1 MRKENCLKL
10 RKPGRNGKDSSTQR
24 HKERGGSA
32 EKFKRV
38 AGTLLLCVI
47 LLLSGCGR
55 KGDPPVASAASPL
68 PGEER
73 LSDGSVVIP
82 PDSPKLKE
90 IHVAEVKNAS
100 VPYAEVTSPGKIE
113 TNPNLVSRVALPLAG
128 RVSSVMV
135 KLGDAVNRGDA
146 LLSLESPD
154 ADAGVGAYLQG
165 QAAITQAKANLN
177 KAQADNDRAADLFQ
191 HDAIAKK
198 DMLTAENAL
207 AQAKA
212 ALEQAQ
218 AALEQ
223 SDRKL
228 RLLGL
233 KPGEFGQK
241 ITLRAPISGKVLE
254 MSVAAGEYRND
265 TNTPVMT
272 IADLSTVWVSS
283 DVAESAIRFIQVGER
298 IDVELTAYP
307 GEIFHGRVT
316 RIADTVDPQTRTIKV
331 RAEMENSKGKL
342 RPEMYGTIRHTDS
355 MKTLPVVPVGAVL
368 QGDGKTSV
376 WVETARGHFQ
386 TVEVKTG
393 ERSGDILPVTSGLK
407 TGARIVVDGAM
418 LLRAQ

>member
-1 MRKENCLKL
+1 M
-10 RKPGRNGKDSSTQR
+10 S
-24 HKERGGSA
+24 
-32 EKFKRV
+32 
-38 AGTLLLCVI
+38 LLCLF
-47 LLLSGCGR
+47 LLAAGCGR
-55 KGDPPVASAASPL
+55 KDEPPVASAASPR

-73 LSDGSVVIP
+73 LNDGSVVIP
-82 PDSPKLKE
+82 PDSPKLNE
-90 IHVAEVKNAS
+90 IHVAEVKSAS
-100 VPYAEVTSPGKIE
+100 VPFAEVTSPGKIE

-307 GEIFHGRVT
+307 GETFHGRVT

>member
-1 MRKENCLKL
+1 MSFLC
-10 RKPGRNGKDSSTQR
+10 
-24 HKERGGSA
+24 
-32 EKFKRV
+32 V
-38 AGTLLLCVI
+38 VLLLA
-47 LLLSGCGR
+47 GCGR
-55 KGDPPVASAASPL
+55 KGDPPVASAASPR

-90 IHVAEVKNAS
+90 IHVAEVKSAS
-100 VPYAEVTSPGKIE
+100 VPFAEVTSPGKIE

-135 KLGDAVNRGDA
+135 KLGDAVNRGDP

-207 AQAKA
+207 AQSKA

-283 DVAESAIRFIQVGER
+283 DVPESAIRFIQVGER

-307 GEIFHGRVT
+307 GETFHGRVT

-355 MKTLPVVPVGAVL
+355 MKTQPVVPVGAVL

-376 WVETARGHFQ
+376 WVEIARGHFQ
-386 TVEVKTG
+386 TVDVKTG
-393 ERSGDILPVTSGLK
+393 ERAGDMLPITSGLK
-407 TGARIVVDGAM
+407 TGARVVVDGAM

>member
-1 MRKENCLKL
+1 MNC
-10 RKPGRNGKDSSTQR
+10 
-24 HKERGGSA
+24 
-32 EKFKRV
+32 KR
-38 AGTLLLCVI
+38 ATAALLLCVI
-47 LLLSGCGR
+47 LLVAGCGR
-55 KGDPPVASAASPL
+55 KGDPPVASAASPRS
-68 PGEER
+68 GEER

-90 IHVAEVKNAS
+90 IHVAEVKSAS
-100 VPYAEVTSPGKIE
+100 VPFAEVTSPGKIE

-355 MKTLPVVPVGAVL
+355 MKTMPVVPVGAVL

-376 WVETARGHFQ
+376 WVETARGHFK
-386 TVEVKTG
+386 TADVKTG
-393 ERSGDILPVTSGLK
+393 ERAGDMLPITNGLK
-407 TGARIVVDGAM
+407 TGDRVVVDGAM